1 MKKFLITVLV
11 ALLLL
16 LGVVLVVPGLVDL
29 NHYKEPIS
37 RKIAEYTGRSLNIK
51 GDIRLSF
58 LPTIVLKV
66 ENVSLSNAPGFSFP
80 EMVRIP
86 SLSVSVKLLPLLR
99 GRLLVDKVVLNS
111 PLFFLEKNLKSVPN
125 WQFSPPP
132 QSGKPVAQSS
142 GQAQNYAALISR
154 FFVEEV
160 DVSDATIRYR
170 EGSTITII
178 SNISLKAK
186 ADKESGKISAEMAYK
201 HEEET
206 VQAKLEVGNIQAFL
220 AGKAT
225 LLKCN
230 LDAGERHLVLKSMAT
245 LTGKKLAF
253 ADLDVTLDKLAAKG
267 TIEANFAGN
276 IPAIKAELSAGAIDL
291 TPYMVAPAKP
301 EVVKKETKPGK
312 GGAVQPQERWSSAPM
327 NLSGLKKVNAFIV
340 LHTESIVVRSLRIEK
355 ATITAQLLEGV
366 LRLYS
371 KNMGLYNGGGQV
383 DLTINTAN
391 PNINW
396 NASLLLNHVD
406 VGRFLSEV
414 VAFKQLAGMADG
426 KMAFSAQGKSVKD
439 IVSALKGQG
448 NLRLYDGVLKGVN
461 FAMQPDQILS
471 YFSTAQ
477 SHNGNGET
485 PFGSASASF
494 IIEKGIVTNND
505 MLVHTPF
512 TDITGRGTID
522 LPQYVI
528 HYRLTPVKSA
538 KWIGKPLTMTLDG
551 ALNAPKVGVDV
562 ASLIPQNAAEREA
575 ISKKIKDLKKNK
587 QVKEGVDKLRDMLE
601 MVQ

>member
-1 MKKFLITVLV
+1 MKKFLITALV

-16 LGVVLVVPGLVDL
+16 LGIMLVVPGLVDL

-37 RKIAEYTGRSLNIK
+37 RKITEYTGRTLNIK

-132 QSGKPVAQSS
+132 ESGKPVVQSS
-142 GQAQNYAALISR
+142 GQTQNYAALISR

-160 DVSDATIRYR
+160 DVSDATLRYR
-170 EGSTITII
+170 EGNNITVI

-201 HEEET
+201 REEET
-206 VQAKLEVGNIQAFL
+206 VQATLEIGNIQAFL

-225 LLKCN
+225 VLKCN
-230 LDAGERHLVLKSMAT
+230 LDAGEQHLSLNSMAT
-245 LTGKKLAF
+245 LTGKKLAL
-253 ADLDVTLDKLAAKG
+253 ADMNVALGKLAAKG

-276 IPAIKAELSAGAIDL
+276 IPAVKAELSAGAVDL
-291 TPYMVAPAKP
+291 TPYMAAPTGRKAAKDAKTEKAVAAKP
-301 EVVKKETKPGK
+301 E
-312 GGAVQPQERWSSAPM
+312 ERWSSAPM

-340 LHTESIVVRSLRIEK
+340 LHTESIVAGALHIEK

-371 KNMGLYNGGGQV
+371 KNMGLYSGGGQV

-406 VGRFLSEV
+406 IGRFLSEV

-426 KMAFSAQGKSVKD
+426 KIAFSSQGKSVKD

-448 NLRLYDGVLKGVN
+448 NLRFYDGVLKGVN

-471 YFSTAQ
+471 YFATAQ

-485 PFGSASASF
+485 PFGTASASF

-575 ISKKIKDLKKNK
+575 MSKKIKDLKKNK